1 MSIQKEQFRCEH
13 LFASAKNLEDI
24 KSFRVDKYSGK
35 GLERYLKQNAVEE
48 EINKSNRT
56 YLVKD
61 KVTDE
66 IAGYFS
72 LRTGLF
78 TLDISTP
85 DEDAMYSVSAVELSN
100 FAVNSAYKDMHP
112 EANRIGHII
121 FTNFILP
128 VVKSVG
134 ETVGVQALYIYALP
148 EDNLIA
154 YYEALGF
161 SRLSPEEEEFV
172 HKHVKPHYDKGCY
185 FMYQIL

>member
-1 MSIQKEQFRCEH
+1 MSIQKEQFRYEH

-85 DEDAMYSVSAVELSN
+85 DEDAMYSVSAAELSN

-112 EANRIGHII
+112 EANRIGHIV